1 MVEGD
6 NRGDMD
12 RDDDDSAKT
21 DVRKHSTLH
30 YLQQCFSN
38 IYVPLFN
45 CVKLHD
51 CAESYRFLILIFKLL
66 SYIHTPAV
74 TTLLLIVYPLTHV

>member
-30 YLQQCFSN
+30 YLQ
-38 IYVPLFN
+38 
-45 CVKLHD
+45 
-51 CAESYRFLILIFKLL
+51 
-66 SYIHTPAV
+66 
-74 TTLLLIVYPLTHV
+74 